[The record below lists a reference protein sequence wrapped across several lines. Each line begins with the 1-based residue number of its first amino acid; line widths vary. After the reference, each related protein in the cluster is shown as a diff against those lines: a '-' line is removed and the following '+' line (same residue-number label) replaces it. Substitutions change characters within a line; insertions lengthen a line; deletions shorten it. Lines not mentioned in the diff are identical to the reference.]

1 MGKFSVGSIK
11 GVTKNQEEK
20 VQVGAGL
27 LSEVSKNQV
36 MTKTINVP
44 RNMIDKNP
52 NNKYSIKGITSL
64 ANSIRDYTLIEP
76 LHVSRKPDGRYL
88 LLGGE
93 RRLAAIDRLI
103 ADKEVSDWAED
114 TLIPCVDRGTE
125 LIKLPLSETNK
136 ERYAIIITNKEAR
149 KYTDGDMYIEIQE
162 WKNIIEELR
171 SKGIEYIDG
180 SEEDGEEGKIQIKGE
195 TTRDILT
202 KTTGLSRGQINKF
215 ERVNKRGSDALKD
228 ALLNNNVSVSV
239 AAKAVES
246 LNEAEQA
253 DLARDSESK
262 NINSGDVKKYKK
274 ANAKTRQIT
283 SDMFMEDTSEIIK
296 NLKENKVL
304 LDESSEE
311 KYHFYIRQIENLLG
325 GHK

>member
-36 MTKTINVP
+36 AAKIIQVP
-44 RNMIDKNP
+44 RNLIDKNP
-52 NNKYSIKGITSL
+52 NNKYSIKGIASL

-103 ADKEVSDWAED
+103 ADKEVSDWTED
-114 TLIPCVDRGTE
+114 TLIPCVDKGTE
-125 LIKLPLSETNK
+125 LIKLPLSEENK

-162 WKNIIEELR
+162 WKSIIEELR
-171 SKGIEYIDG
+171 EKGIEYIDG
-180 SEEDGEEGKIQIKGE
+180 SDEDGEESRIRIKGE

-202 KTTGLSRGQINKF
+202 KTTGISRGQINKF
-215 ERVNKRGSDALKD
+215 EKVDKKGSDALKD
-228 ALLNNNVSVSV
+228 ALLNNKISVSV
-239 AAKAVES
+239 ASRAVEN
-246 LNEAEQA
+246 LDKDEQENLVKA
-253 DLARDSESK
+253 SE
-262 NINSGDVKKYKK
+262 NTDIRSGDVKKYKK
-274 ANAKTRQIT
+274 TGTRTTQLT
-283 SDMFMEDTSEIIK
+283 PEMFQEDTAGILK
-296 NLKENKVL
+296 NLSEGKIL
-304 LDESSEE
+304 LDESAEE

>member
-1 MGKFSVGSIK
+1 MGKFSVDSIK

-27 LSEVSKNQV
+27 LSEVSKKQV

-52 NNKYSIKGITSL
+52 NNKYSIRGIASL

-171 SKGIEYIDG
+171 
-180 SEEDGEEGKIQIKGE
+180 
-195 TTRDILT
+195 
-202 KTTGLSRGQINKF
+202 
-215 ERVNKRGSDALKD
+215 
-228 ALLNNNVSVSV
+228 
-239 AAKAVES
+239 
-246 LNEAEQA
+246 
-253 DLARDSESK
+253 
-262 NINSGDVKKYKK
+262 
-274 ANAKTRQIT
+274 
-283 SDMFMEDTSEIIK
+283 
-296 NLKENKVL
+296 
-304 LDESSEE
+304 
-311 KYHFYIRQIENLLG
+311 
-325 GHK
+325 